1 MPSPRRIKTKKHYHI
16 LIIIFLVLTAIFFL
30 YREFGKE
37 IFQPKIPGKTQ
48 PAEKH
53 KVLPRVVIV
62 IDDLGPNKQAAASV
76 FDINTPL
83 TLSVMPH
90 QTHTG
95 WITEE
100 GHRRGYDIIG
110 HIPMEAKEPHTL
122 GSGGLYT
129 WMTEDEIRETLEGD
143 FISIHYARGISNHM
157 GSAFTED
164 ARAVRILL
172 SVLKEHGFFFLDS
185 LTTSKSAGVRLAKEQ
200 GVKALKRDVFLDY
213 NDTPGEIEAEWKK
226 LTAIAQKN
234 GYAIA
239 LAHPRKNTIDFLK
252 RTLPSNKVTVV
263 PISELA
269 GD

>member
-16 LIIIFLVLTAIFFL
+16 LIILVLVLTAIFFL
-30 YREFGKE
+30 YAEFGKE
-37 IFQPKIPGKTQ
+37 ILQPRIPKMVQ
-48 PAEKH
+48 PGEKH
-53 KVLPRVVIV
+53 KALPRVVIV
-62 IDDLGPNKQAAASV
+62 IDDLGTNRQSAIDV
-76 FDINTPL
+76 FEINAPL
-83 TLSVMPH
+83 TLSVMPR

-95 WITEE
+95 WIAEE

-110 HIPMEAKEPHTL
+110 HIPMEAKEPHSL

-129 WMTEDEIRETLEGD
+129 WMTEDEIRETLEGN
-143 FISIHYARGISNHM
+143 FISIHYAKGISNHM
-157 GSAFTED
+157 GSAFTEE
-164 ARAVRILL
+164 ARAMRILL

-185 LTTSKSAGVRLAKEQ
+185 LTTPKSAGFRLAKEQ

-213 NDTPGEIEAEWKK
+213 NDTPGEIEAEWEK

-239 LAHPRKNTIDFLK
+239 LAHPGKNTIGFLR

-263 PISELA
+263 PISKLA

>member
-1 MPSPRRIKTKKHYHI
+1 
-16 LIIIFLVLTAIFFL
+16 A
-30 YREFGKE
+30 
-37 IFQPKIPGKTQ
+37 
-48 PAEKH
+48 
-53 KVLPRVVIV
+53 
-62 IDDLGPNKQAAASV
+62 
-76 FDINTPL
+76 PL
-83 TLSVMPH
+83 TLSVMPR

-95 WITEE
+95 WIAEE

-110 HIPMEAKEPHTL
+110 HIPMEAKESHAL

-143 FISIHYARGISNHM
+143 FVSIHYARGISNHM

-164 ARAVRILL
+164 DRAVRILL

-200 GVKALKRDVFLDY
+200 GVKILKRDIFLDY
-213 NDTPGEIEAEWKK
+213 NDSPSDIKTEWDK
-226 LTAIAQKN
+226 LIAIAQKN

-239 LAHPRKNTIDFLK
+239 LAHPKKNTIEFLRK
-252 RTLPSNKVTVV
+252 TLPSNKVTVV
-263 PISELA
+263 PISKLA